1 LTCTPDPALFYGE
14 PMSST
19 ETAQKE
25 IVQKEISLNMGPQHP
40 ATHGVLRLV
49 LDLQGETV
57 VGCDPRPGYLHRG
70 IEKWMESRTYHQI
83 IPMTDR
89 LEYITCMNNNL
100 GYVTAVEKLAGITVP
115 ERAQFIRTLMAELTR
130 LSGHLVWLGTHALD
144 IGAMTVCMYTLR
156 ERELVLDLTEM
167 VTGARQTVSYVR
179 IGGLRNDVP
188 RDFIDKC
195 REFTELFPKRLE
207 DYDTMIRENRI
218 WLQRT
223 VGIGVFS
230 AEEAVNYGL
239 TGGTLRGSGVDYDLR
254 KVEPYAA
261 YDKVEFDVP
270 LGKNGDVYD
279 RYIVRI
285 NEMRQSNRI
294 IKQCLDMMQ
303 PGPITTDDLRYAV
316 PEKTQVM
323 QNMASL
329 AHQFVLMSKWVPM
342 PKGEVYVATEAPK
355 GELGFYI
362 VSDGSGRPYRVKIR
376 APSYVHISALPKMV
390 TGHMVADVISC
401 IGTIDIVLGECD
413 R

>member
-1 LTCTPDPALFYGE
+1 
-14 PMSST
+14 MSVT
-19 ETAQKE
+19 ETKE
-25 IVQKEISLNMGPQHP
+25 IVKKEITLNMGPQHP

-100 GYVTAVEKLAGITVP
+100 GYVVAVEKLAGITVP

-179 IGGLRNDVP
+179 IGGVRNDVP
-188 RDFIDKC
+188 ADFIDKC
-195 REFTELFPKRLE
+195 REFIELFPKRLE
-207 DYDTMIRENRI
+207 EYDTMIRQNRI
-218 WLQRT
+218 WLKRT
-223 VGIGVFS
+223 VGIGVMT

-239 TGGTLRGSGVDYDLR
+239 TGGTLRGSGVNYDIR

-294 IKQCLDMMQ
+294 IKQCLDMMP
-303 PGPITTDDLRYAV
+303 PGPVVNADPRYAI
-316 PEKTQVM
+316 PEKVNVM
-323 QNMASL
+323 KSMESL
-329 AHQFVLMSKWVPM
+329 AHQFVIMSKWVPM

-362 VSDGSGRPYRVKIR
+362 VSDGSGRPYRIKIR

-390 TGHMVADVISC
+390 TGHMVADVIAC

>member
-1 LTCTPDPALFYGE
+1 
-14 PMSST
+14 MSVADT
-19 ETAQKE
+19 KE
-25 IVQKEISLNMGPQHP
+25 IVKKEITLNMGPQHP

-179 IGGLRNDVP
+179 IGGVRNDVP
-188 RDFIDKC
+188 ADFIDKC
-195 REFTELFPKRLE
+195 REFTRLFPKRLE
-207 DYDTMIRENRI
+207 EYDTMIRENRI
-218 WLQRT
+218 WLKRT
-223 VGIGVFS
+223 VGIGVMT

-239 TGGTLRGSGVDYDLR
+239 TGGTLRGSGVNYDIR

-303 PGPITTDDLRYAV
+303 PGPVVTADPRYAI
-316 PEKTQVM
+316 PEKMNVM
-323 QNMASL
+323 KSMQSL
-329 AHQFVLMSKWVPM
+329 AHQFVIMSKWVPM

-362 VSDGSGRPYRVKIR
+362 VSDGSGRPYRIKIR

-390 TGHMVADVISC
+390 TGHMVADVIAC

>member
-1 LTCTPDPALFYGE
+1 
-14 PMSST
+14 MSVT
-19 ETAQKE
+19 EKKE
-25 IVQKEISLNMGPQHP
+25 IVQKEITLNMGPQHP

-49 LDLQGETV
+49 IDLQGETV

-100 GYVTAVEKLAGITVP
+100 GWVVAVEKLAGITVP

-144 IGAMTVCMYTLR
+144 IGAMTVCMYTPR
-156 ERELVLDLTEM
+156 ERELILDLTEM

-179 IGGLRNDVP
+179 IGGVRNDVP

-195 REFTELFPKRLE
+195 REFTEIFPQRLE
-207 DYDTMIRENRI
+207 EYDTLIRQNRI

-223 VGIGVFS
+223 VGIGVMT

-239 TGGTLRGSGVDYDLR
+239 TGGTLRGSGVNYDLR
-254 KVEPYAA
+254 KVDPYAA

-270 LGKNGDVYD
+270 LGTNGDVYD

-303 PGPITTDDLRYAV
+303 PGRITTDDPRYAI
-316 PEKTQVM
+316 PEKMQVM
-323 QNMASL
+323 QSMQSL

-390 TGHMVADVISC
+390 TGLMVADVIAC

>member
-1 LTCTPDPALFYGE
+1 MVKR
-14 PMSST
+14 MSSIDT
-19 ETAQKE
+19 EKKE
-25 IVQKEISLNMGPQHP
+25 IVQKEITLNMGPQHP

-100 GYVTAVEKLAGITVP
+100 GYVVAVEKLAGITVP

-156 ERELVLDLTEM
+156 ERELILDLTEM

-207 DYDTMIRENRI
+207 DYDTLIRENRI
-218 WLQRT
+218 WLKRT

-230 AEEAVNYGL
+230 AEDAVNYGL
-239 TGGTLRGSGVDYDLR
+239 TGGTLRGSGVNYDLR

-303 PGPITTDDLRYAV
+303 PGPITTDDPRYAI

-323 QNMASL
+323 QNMQSL

-362 VSDGSGRPYRVKIR
+362 VSDGSGRPYRIKIR
-376 APSYVHISALPKMV
+376 APSYVHVSALPKMV
-390 TGHMVADVISC
+390 TGHMMADVIAC

>member
-1 LTCTPDPALFYGE
+1 
-14 PMSST
+14 MSPT
-19 ETAQKE
+19 DTKET
-25 IVQKEISLNMGPQHP
+25 VQKEITINMGPQHP

-49 LDLQGETV
+49 VDLQGETV

-70 IEKWMESRTYHQI
+70 IEKWMENRTYHQI

-100 GYVTAVEKLAGITVP
+100 GYVVAVEKLAGITVP

-179 IGGLRNDVP
+179 IGGLRNDIP

-195 REFTELFPKRLE
+195 REFTELFPKKLE
-207 DYDTMIRENRI
+207 EYDTLIRQNRI

-230 AEEAVNYGL
+230 AEDAVNYGL
-239 TGGTLRGSGVDYDLR
+239 TGGTLRGSGVNYDLR

-279 RYIVRI
+279 RYVVRI

-294 IKQCLDMMQ
+294 IRQCLDMMP
-303 PGPITTDDLRYAV
+303 PGPITTDDARYAI
-316 PEKTQVM
+316 PEKMNVM
-323 QNMASL
+323 KNMQSL

-362 VSDGSGRPYRVKIR
+362 VSDGSGRPYRIKIR
-376 APSYVHISALPKMV
+376 APSYVHVSALPKMV
-390 TGHMVADVISC
+390 TGHMVADVIAC

>member
-1 LTCTPDPALFYGE
+1 MVNR
-14 PMSST
+14 MSPTDT
-19 ETAQKE
+19 EQKE
-25 IVQKEISLNMGPQHP
+25 VVQKEITINMGPQHP

-49 LDLQGETV
+49 LDLKGETV

-100 GYVTAVEKLAGITVP
+100 GWVVAVEKLGGIEVP
-115 ERAQFIRTLMAELTR
+115 ERAHFIRTLMAELTR

-156 ERELVLDLTEM
+156 ERELILDLTEM

-179 IGGLRNDVP
+179 IGGLRNDIP

-195 REFTELFPKRLE
+195 REFTEIFPKRLE
-207 DYDTMIRENRI
+207 EYDTLIRQNRI

-223 VGIGVFS
+223 QGIGVMT

-239 TGGTLRGSGVDYDLR
+239 TGATLRGSGVDYDLR

-270 LGKNGDVYD
+270 LGTKGDVYD

-294 IKQCLDMMQ
+294 IKQCLDMM
-303 PGPITTDDLRYAV
+303 PAGPVITSDARYAV
-316 PEKTQVM
+316 PEKMNVM
-323 QNMASL
+323 NSMQSL

-362 VSDGSGRPYRVKIR
+362 VSDGSGKPYRVKIR

-390 TGHMVADVISC
+390 TGHMVADVIAC